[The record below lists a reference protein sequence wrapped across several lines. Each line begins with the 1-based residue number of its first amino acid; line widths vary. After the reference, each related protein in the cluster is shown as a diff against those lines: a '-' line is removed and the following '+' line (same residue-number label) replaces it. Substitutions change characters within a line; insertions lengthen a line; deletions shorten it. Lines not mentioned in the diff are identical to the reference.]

1 MSVSLRNPAVHELR
15 FVLASRLLSAF
26 ANHFLLFAIP
36 LLVFKITQDV
46 AWSGHA
52 YYLEWVARLASL
64 LVAGYVIV
72 RWGVWRPMFTSDTLR
87 ALACFATV
95 AALAVHESV
104 IALIALSI
112 VNGFLFDTSFVA
124 VETIC
129 QRRARSAHLPALQ
142 ATIQAIDQSA
152 LVGAPLLASGVVAF
166 VPASNVILF
175 AGGCYLVSFGFLVLQ
190 HRRLAG
196 EAVPAPAAG
205 NYLLT
210 GLKTIRARPRLLL
223 LILETNAINLVFG
236 TILVV
241 NAAMITGVFQKS
253 DSFFGVA
260 NFIFGVFGIAC
271 VAVTPR
277 LMRHFGR
284 GVGPICV
291 VAAILCAVL
300 AGLLAIDVNVYLVLA
315 ALVVGLDSAFSVYLR
330 VERARAVP
338 PALFGHIIALMM
350 FCNALAFPI
359 SGGLVAGISVY
370 ADTPHTIAWVAAI
383 AAALFIV
390 SRIVALTV
398 RQRTA
403 ATGASDAPEMET
415 ESLPVPETET
425 RS

>member
-1 MSVSLRNPAVHELR
+1 MSASLRNPAVHELR

-52 YYLEWVARLASL
+52 YYLEWIARLMSL

-72 RWGVWRPMFTSDTLR
+72 RWGVWRPMFTSDTVR

-95 AALAVHESV
+95 ASLAVHESV
-104 IALIALSI
+104 AALIALSI

-129 QRRARSAHLPALQ
+129 QRRASSKDLPGLQ

-166 VPASNVILF
+166 VPASTVILF
-175 AGGCYLVSFGFLVLQ
+175 AGTCYLVSFAFLVAQ

-196 EAVPAPAAG
+196 EVVPAPAAG

-210 GLKTIRARPRLLL
+210 GLKTIRECPRLLL

-241 NAAMITGVFQKS
+241 NAAMITGVFARS
-253 DSFFGVA
+253 DSFFGAA
-260 NFIFGVFGIAC
+260 NFIFGVFGMLC
-271 VAVTPR
+271 VAATPR
-277 LMRHFGR
+277 LMRRFGR

-300 AGLLAIDVNVYLVLA
+300 AGLIAVDVSVYLVLA

-359 SGGLVAGISVY
+359 SGGLVAGISIY
-370 ADTPHTIAWVAAI
+370 ADTPQTIAWVAAV
-383 AAALFIV
+383 AAVLFAA
-390 SRIVALTV
+390 SRILAVAV
-398 RQRTA
+398 RRRGEA
-403 ATGASDAPEMET
+403 AEPAEAREA
-415 ESLPVPETET
+415 ES
-425 RS
+425 